1 MNVASIALLTLQSFL
16 LIGTARGA
24 GTPCETFTDCTA
36 LKTAILDPG
45 NNGNVNVCVS
55 STPIVC
61 DETKNPIYL
70 NDDVSMTSFQLNC
83 VCNELECEE
92 EERCVLDY
100 TPTSAYDGS
109 TAYGGFIL
117 QDQRT
122 LTVDGF
128 DFVNL
133 RGKGRL
139 FYNQHGSTLTI
150 RNSVFQ
156 K

>member
-1 MNVASIALLTLQSFL
+1 MNVASFALLTLSSFL
-16 LIGTARGA
+16 LLETVRGA
-24 GTPCETFTDCTA
+24 GTPCATFTDCTA
-36 LKTAILDPG
+36 LKTAILDVG
-45 NNGNVNVCVS
+45 NNGIVNVCVS

-61 DETKNPIYL
+61 DETQKPIYL
-70 NDDVSMTSFQLNC
+70 NDDVSTTSFQLNC
-83 VCNELECEE
+83 VCNELDCG

-109 TAYGGFIL
+109 EAYGGFIL

-133 RGKGRL
+133 RGKGRF